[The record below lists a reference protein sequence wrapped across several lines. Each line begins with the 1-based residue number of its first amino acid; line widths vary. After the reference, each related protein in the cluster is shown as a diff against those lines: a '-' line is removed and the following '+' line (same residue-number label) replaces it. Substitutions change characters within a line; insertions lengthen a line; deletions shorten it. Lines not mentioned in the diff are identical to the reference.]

1 MPLESRT
8 LKHTNDDLRQVIL
21 NFDELR
27 SDYVGTPYECMF
39 DEVLAPGR

>member
-1 MPLESRT
+1 MPLEART

-27 SDYVGTPYECMF
+27 SGYAGTPYEHMF
-39 DEVLAPGR
+39 DEALAPDR